1 MRVCVT
7 ILLRVSVLVC
17 VRAHGSPVRTVEY
30 RVCQLGVRVGCGHAC
45 VVATTRSRTRDLH
58 RPRKRESE
66 CTECS
71 SVSFDFMKPKTCL

>member
-1 MRVCVT
+1 MSVCECVT

-45 VVATTRSRTRDLH
+45 VVATTRTEIFTQTAHFFLH
-58 RPRKRESE
+58 
-66 CTECS
+66 
-71 SVSFDFMKPKTCL
+71 SFDIL